1 MSLKKFEIGKR
12 FAVFPFYE
20 GGEIAPGGRIPILIG
35 YGKAFGSGEHE
46 TTASCLEE
54 LEEIA
59 GRGDFGSDVL
69 DLGSGTGILAIA
81 AAKLGARSVTAVEPE
96 PEAVDATIQN
106 VRLNGVEAVVQTL
119 AGDVA
124 TVSGRRFDLVL
135 ANIYGDVLVPI
146 APDIARLLVPA
157 GHVILSGIH
166 YDFAYD
172 VKTAYAK
179 EGLELLRSRALENY
193 CTFVFLRV

>member
-1 MSLKKFEIGKR
+1 MSSNRLDIGRR
-12 FAVFPFYE
+12 FAAFPFYE
-20 GGEIAPGGRIPILIG
+20 GGEIDAGDRIPILIG
-35 YGKAFGSGEHE
+35 HGKAFGSGEHE

-59 GRGDFGSDVL
+59 GQGDFGSAVL

-81 AAKLGARSVTAVEPE
+81 AAKLGARSVVAVEPE
-96 PEAVDATIQN
+96 PEAVEATIRN
-106 VRLNGVEAVVQTL
+106 VRLNGVETVVQTL

-124 TVSGRRFDLVL
+124 AVSGRRFDLVL

-179 EGLELLRSRALENY
+179 EGLELLRSHALENY
-193 CTFVFLRV
+193 CTFVFLKP